1 MNYFKGLKRTKRQKG
16 LKIHNIYNINH
27 NKGMT
32 SKLIY
37 TMDNLEYRRTYNIIK
52 SDSWS

>member
-1 MNYFKGLKRTKRQKG
+1 MLNIDWRNEYLKGQERTKRQKG

-32 SKLIY
+32 SQLIW
-37 TMDNLEYRRTYNIIK
+37 TMDNLEYSRA
-52 SDSWS
+52 